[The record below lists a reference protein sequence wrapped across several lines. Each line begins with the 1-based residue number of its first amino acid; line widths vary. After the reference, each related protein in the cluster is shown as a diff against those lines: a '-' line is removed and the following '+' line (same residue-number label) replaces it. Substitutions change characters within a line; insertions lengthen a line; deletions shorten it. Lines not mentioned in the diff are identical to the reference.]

1 MTDQWKRE
9 NVAIGELKPY
19 HSNARRHPEQQIEK
33 LAAVIESFG
42 VVTPLIV
49 DEENLVLAGNGT
61 LLAAQRAGLSEV
73 PVVRV
78 VGWSEEKK
86 ARYCL
91 LDNRLAELSE
101 WDIESLTGEMK
112 KLTDSALLF
121 DTGFSDDEIDS
132 LLSES
137 LSFAP
142 EADMKM
148 SGAKQLKSHIGDE
161 EVPLSVAE
169 FDTFMAVRDRFI
181 DREGSDEKL
190 FDDILKYA
198 PKCE

>member
-9 NVAIGELKPY
+9 NVATEALRPY
-19 HSNARRHPEQQIEK
+19 HRNARRHPEHQIEK
-33 LAAVIESFG
+33 LASVMQEFG

-49 DEENLVLAGNGT
+49 DEDNCVLAGNGS
-61 LLAAQRAGLSEV
+61 LLAAQRVGLSEV
-73 PVVRV
+73 PIVRV
-78 VGWSEEKK
+78 VGWSDEKK

-91 LDNRLAELSE
+91 LDNRLSEHSE
-101 WDIESLTGEMK
+101 WDIEALTAEMK

-142 EADMKM
+142 TADMKM

-169 FDTFMAVRDRFI
+169 FDTFLAVRDRFI
-181 DREGSDEKL
+181 DREGSDENL
-190 FDDILKYA
+190 FGEVLKHA